1 MEESATEE
9 SNSEPSLSYS
19 PSENEERYGAGEK
32 RRRKESRKTFF
43 EGQARKP
50 YRLRKRLHCSLE
62 ENDTVIDGVCKQCAP
77 GGKVIEGFHKLRH
90 QGSELK
96 KRKKGYPAPINAD
109 RDHYRDVA
117 RVNILPSKT
126 FL

>member
-9 SNSEPSLSYS
+9 SNSEPSLSSS

-43 EGQARKP
+43 EGRARKP
-50 YRLRKRLHCSLE
+50 YRLRKRLRCSLE
-62 ENDTVIDGVCKQCAP
+62 DNDTVIDGVCKQCAP
-77 GGKVIEGFHKLRH
+77 ALGKVIEGFHKLRH

-109 RDHYRDVA
+109 RDHY
-117 RVNILPSKT
+117 
-126 FL
+126 